1 MGVVYS
7 VKSSSVFTQGKV
19 IATVDDSGLVTFKNT
34 GTVTIVV
41 SPDTEGFINNLL
53 KLVNYIYKLDH
64 TGTIDTKKLAD
75 ILIKY
80 LGIDIDRNVLAAL
93 LDACF
98 AIKDIVGDSADAIQ
112 LTATAVKII
121 ANILLK
127 LKYNDTITFNVV
139 DGVPCTDFNITGPDT
154 VQEGAQI
161 QMAITDAKPVA
172 ADVSDITW
180 SSSDESVAYVD
191 PKTGIITGR
200 DAGGNMGTI
209 ANSQKCT
216 ITATSAPIRWCEPK
230 SLP

>member
-1 MGVVYS
+1 MTTPVRLHMGVVYS

-127 LKYNDTITFNVV
+127 LKYNDTITFTVV
-139 DGVPCTDFNITGPDT
+139 DVCLARTLTLPVRIRYRRVPRSKWPLRTQNPLRPMFRILPGPPRMK
-154 VQEGAQI
+154 VWP
-161 QMAITDAKPVA
+161 M
-172 ADVSDITW
+172 
-180 SSSDESVAYVD
+180 
-191 PKTGIITGR
+191 
-200 DAGGNMGTI
+200 
-209 ANSQKCT
+209 
-216 ITATSAPIRWCEPK
+216 
-230 SLP
+230 

>member
-1 MGVVYS
+1 M
-7 VKSSSVFTQGKV
+7 
-19 IATVDDSGLVTFKNT
+19 
-34 GTVTIVV
+34 
-41 SPDTEGFINNLL
+41 
-53 KLVNYIYKLDH
+53 
-64 TGTIDTKKLAD
+64 
-75 ILIKY
+75 
-80 LGIDIDRNVLAAL
+80 GIDIDRNVLAAL

-172 ADVSDITW
+172 ADVSI
-180 SSSDESVAYVD
+180 
-191 PKTGIITGR
+191 
-200 DAGGNMGTI
+200 
-209 ANSQKCT
+209 
-216 ITATSAPIRWCEPK
+216 
-230 SLP
+230 LPGPPRMKVWPM